1 VQAMERLIRLSGIT
15 KESVVDGLGI
25 RYVLYAQ
32 GCPHHCKG
40 CHNPS
45 THSYEGG
52 ELTDIES
59 IVSDIKNH
67 PMLDGLTF
75 SGGECFEQA
84 EEFARI
90 AEEVKAMGLNVWA
103 YTGYTLE
110 EIMQYKSQRRGWND
124 FVKYIDVLV
133 DGKYQEDNKD
143 LALCFRGSSNQR
155 IIDMQKTL
163 HAGKLSLLKI

>member
-1 VQAMERLIRLSGIT
+1 MGINIRLSGVT

-32 GCPHHCKG
+32 GCPHLCRG

-45 THSYEGG
+45 THCYEGG
-52 ELTDIES
+52 ELLDIES
-59 IVSDIKNH
+59 IVNDIKKR
-67 PMLDGLTF
+67 PMLDGVTF

-84 EEFARI
+84 EEFAII
-90 AEEVKAMGLNVWA
+90 AKEIKALGLNVWV

-110 EIMQYKSQRRGWND
+110 EIMQHKNERRGWNNL
-124 FVKYIDVLV
+124 VKYIDVLV
-133 DGKYQEDNKD
+133 DGKYQEDNRD
-143 LALCFRGSSNQR
+143 LALCFRGSRNQR

-163 HAGKLSLLKI
+163 STGKLNLLGI

>member
-1 VQAMERLIRLSGIT
+1 MRTMGISIRLSGIT

-45 THSYEGG
+45 THSFEGG
-52 ELTDIES
+52 ELTDIET
-59 IVSDIKNH
+59 IISDIKKH
-67 PMLDGLTF
+67 PMMDGLTC

-84 EEFARI
+84 EQFALM
-90 AEEVKAMGLNVWA
+90 AKEVKAMGLDVWA
-103 YTGYTLE
+103 YTGYTLD
-110 EIMQYKSQRRGWND
+110 EIMQYKNERRGWND
-124 FVKYIDVLV
+124 FLKYLDVLV
-133 DGKYQEDNKD
+133 DGKYEEGNKD
-143 LALCFRGSSNQR
+143 WALCFRGSGNQR

-163 HAGKLSLLKI
+163 HTGKINLLQI

>member
-1 VQAMERLIRLSGIT
+1 MGINIRLSGIS

-52 ELTDIES
+52 ELMDIES
-59 IVSDIKNH
+59 IVSDIKKY
-67 PMLDGLTF
+67 PMLDGLTL

-84 EEFARI
+84 AEFAI
-90 AEEVKAMGLNVWA
+90 MAEEVKAMGLNVWA

-110 EIMQYKSQRRGWND
+110 EIMLHKNERRGWNELINH
-124 FVKYIDVLV
+124 IDVLV
-133 DGKYQEDNKD
+133 DGKYQEDDKD
-143 LALCFRGSSNQR
+143 LALCFRGSKNQR

-163 HAGKLSLLKI
+163 STGKLNLLGI

>member
-1 VQAMERLIRLSGIT
+1 VQTMERLIRLSGIT
-15 KESVVDGLGI
+15 KESIVDGLGI

-45 THSYEGG
+45 THPFEGG
-52 ELTDIES
+52 ELMDVES
-59 IVSDIKNH
+59 IVSDIKKYT
-67 PMLDGLTF
+67 MLDGITF

-84 EEFARI
+84 EQFALI
-90 AEEVKAMGLNVWA
+90 AKEVRAMGLNVWA

-110 EIMQYKSQRRGWND
+110 EILQYQNERKGWND
-124 FVKYIDVLV
+124 FVKHIDVLV

-143 LALCFRGSSNQR
+143 LALCFRGSRNQR

-163 HAGKLSLLKI
+163 LTGRLSLLNI